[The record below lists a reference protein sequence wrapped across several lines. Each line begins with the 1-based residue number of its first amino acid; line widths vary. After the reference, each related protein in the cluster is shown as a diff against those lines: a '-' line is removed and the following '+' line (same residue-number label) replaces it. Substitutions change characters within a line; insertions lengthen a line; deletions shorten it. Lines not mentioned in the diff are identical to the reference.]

1 MGDSGERHLRLVGE
15 GGYRDETAGGSFA
28 HNHDDGGDPH
38 GDLHVRRIDRRE
50 FLARSGRAVLAAG
63 AASQLGWLSAC
74 GPAESSSSSV
84 QSFAES
90 LEGSVLVP
98 GDTGYR
104 EVSQLFNVRF
114 DDIRPQVIA
123 LCESP
128 EDVRKAIVWSREQ
141 EMPIAARCGGHS
153 YGGYS
158 TVEGL
163 VADVTRMNRIDV
175 DSSEGTAVIGA
186 GSHLSDVYA
195 GLAQHGVAIPAGTCP
210 TVGISGL
217 TLGGGIGMSE
227 RKHGLT
233 CDNLLE
239 VELVTASGEVVTT
252 SEREQPELF
261 WACRGGGGGNFGI
274 TTGFKFRVYP
284 AGDVAI
290 YDFRWSWED
299 ARAVF
304 DAWQRFAP
312 HAPDELSSV
321 CQLTNAA
328 ADPSRDRP
336 EPFVISQGQYL
347 GPESE
352 LRSLLEPLLT
362 AGTPTQQTLTTMSF
376 LDAQKRWQGRDPRR
390 SPYKAKSDYVAEPF
404 SDRAI
409 ETMIRWVEHWPGSS
423 DQHGGA
429 IQMEASGGANNRVP
443 EDATSFI
450 HRGELFVCQY
460 LAHWNQD
467 DPQRVSDANLAWIAD
482 FYNEMRPFVSGFA
495 YQNMIDPDLDGWE
508 RAYYGSALDQ
518 LTDVKATYDPDNV
531 FHFAQSIPL
540 PTA

>member
-1 MGDSGERHLRLVGE
+1 
-15 GGYRDETAGGSFA
+15 
-28 HNHDDGGDPH
+28 
-38 GDLHVRRIDRRE
+38 VRSINRRE
-50 FLARSGRAVLAAG
+50 FLARSAG
-63 AASQLGWLSAC
+63 AALAVGAGSQLDWLSAC
-74 GPAESSSSSV
+74 GPTESSSSSL
-84 QSFAES
+84 QSFAKS
-90 LEGSVLVP
+90 LEGSVFVP
-98 GDTGYR
+98 GDAGYR
-104 EVSQLFNVRF
+104 EASQLFNPRF

-123 LCESP
+123 FCESP
-128 EDVRKAIVWSREQ
+128 DDVRKALAWSREQ

-163 VADVTRMNRIDV
+163 VADVTRLNRIDV
-175 DSSEGTAVIGA
+175 DPSEGTAVVGA
-186 GSHLSDVYA
+186 GSRLSDVYA
-195 GLAQHGVAIPAGTCP
+195 ALEQRGVAIPAGTCP
-210 TVGISGL
+210 TVGVSGL

-284 AGDVAI
+284 VGDVAI
-290 YDFRWSWED
+290 YDFLWSWED

-336 EPFVISQGQYL
+336 EPFVFSQGQYL

-362 AGTPTQQTLTTMSF
+362 AGTPTQQTLTTVSF
-376 LDAQKRWQGRDPRR
+376 VDAQKRWEGGDSSR
-390 SPYKAKSDYVAEPF
+390 SPYKAKSDYVAELFP
-404 SDRAI
+404 DQAI
-409 ETMIRWVEHWPGSS
+409 ETMIRWVEDWPGSS
-423 DQHGGA
+423 DPHGGA
-429 IQMEASGGANNRVP
+429 IQMEASGGAINRVP
-443 EDATSFI
+443 QDATSFI
-450 HRGELFVCQY
+450 HRGDLFVCQY
-460 LAHWNQD
+460 LAFWDQSD
-467 DPQRVSDANLAWIAD
+467 SQRVADANLAWIAG
-482 FYNEMRPFVSGFA
+482 FYEEMRPFVSGFA
-495 YQNMIDPDLDGWE
+495 YQNMIDPDLDDWE
-508 RAYYGSALDQ
+508 RAYYGSALER
-518 LTDVKATYDPDNV
+518 LMDVKATSDPDNV
-531 FHFAQSIPL
+531 FNSSQSIPL
-540 PTA
+540 PRA